1 VHEPGLR
8 PSVRPVVDIDGR
20 PAPTPFSERTG
31 LLMVRFMEATN
42 ISLFR
47 LSKGRVSGT
56 IFGAPV
62 ILLTTSGRRT
72 GVRHTK
78 PLLALIDNASWIV
91 VGSRGGTTY
100 NPDWYENLLAY
111 EQSQRP
117 GGAPPGNTPVLIAPE
132 VEFAG
137 DHRVTVRTEELEG
150 EERASWW
157 ARLVQVYPRFEAYQ
171 ERAPHREIPVLRLTP
186 WGH

>member
-1 VHEPGLR
+1 VQVPRRR

-47 LSKGRVSGT
+47 LSKGRVGGT

-72 GVRHTK
+72 GQRHTK
-78 PLLALIDNASWIV
+78 PLLALVDNGSWIV
-91 VGSRGGTTY
+91 VGSRGGTTH

-111 EQSQRP
+111 EKSQER
-117 GGAPPGNTPVLIAPE
+117 GGAPSRNSPVLTAPE
-132 VEFAG
+132 VEFVG
-137 DHRVTVRTEELEG
+137 DQRVTVRSKVLEG
-150 EERASWW
+150 EERAHWW

-171 ERAPHREIPVLRLTP
+171 ARAPHRQIPVLRLTP
-186 WGH
+186 SGH